1 MKKIT
6 ASLAALLMVLAIYVP
21 IVAAQDI
28 PTVASVSGFGTPP
41 VIETIFVLDDTGD
54 LTHVV
59 DGTQILPNPGSG
71 ITEVLT
77 PFMKYA
83 IVSDP
88 NGIGDISKVEEYL
101 TKADGVD
108 TPLMTTTE
116 VTDYTDAGVI
126 LSSALAQDI
135 ITQAEYDSAMF
146 KLDPLKKNARMFEIE
161 NSLNN
166 HDVPGVI
173 TVHFKAIDA
182 SGGTTFA
189 SEGFDY
195 LSLKAFET
203 DFTVINYEYI
213 LVGNEQYIAGDD
225 VWGAPG
231 PDGTD
236 RNTIKN
242 QGNIEFQLRVQADD
256 MSNGQIPEQFIP
268 ATALSIEL
276 LGVHLYDLST
286 LQVIE
291 EDPEFAML
299 QPCTPTQISFDIT
312 APDGTSAGDYTGNLY
327 LEIV

>member
-6 ASLAALLMVLAIYVP
+6 ASLAAILMVLAICVP

-28 PTVASVSGFGTPP
+28 PTVASVSGVGTPP

-59 DGTQILPNPGSG
+59 DGTQIMPNPGSG
-71 ITEVLT
+71 NTEVLT
-77 PFMKYA
+77 TFMKYV

-88 NGIGDISKVEEYL
+88 NGIADISKVEEYM

-108 TPLMTTTE
+108 TSLMTTTE
-116 VTDYTDAGVI
+116 VTDYATAGAI
-126 LSSALAQDI
+126 LGSALAQDI

-146 KLDPLKKNARMFEIE
+146 KLDPLKNNARMFGIE

-203 DFTVINYEYI
+203 DFTQIDYGMI

-236 RNTIKN
+236 RSTIKN

-256 MSNGQIPEQFIP
+256 MSNGETPEQFIQ

-276 LGVHLYDLST
+276 LGVHLYDLTS

-291 EDPEFAML
+291 DDPNFAML

-312 APDGTSAGDYTGNLY
+312 APDGTSAGDYTGNVY

>member
-6 ASLAALLMVLAIYVP
+6 ASLAALLMVLAICVP

-28 PTVASVSGFGTPP
+28 PTVASVSGVGTPP
-41 VIETIFVLDDTGD
+41 IIETIFVLDDTGD
-54 LTHVV
+54 LTHGTN
-59 DGTQILPNPGSG
+59 GTQILPNPGSG
-71 ITEVLT
+71 DTEVLT
-77 PFMKYA
+77 TFMKYA

-88 NGIGDISKVEEYL
+88 NGIADISKVEEYM

-108 TPLMTTTE
+108 TPLMTTIE
-116 VTDYTDAGVI
+116 VTDYAVAETI
-126 LSSALAQDI
+126 LLSALNQDI
-135 ITQAEYDSAMF
+135 ITQAEYNSAMF
-146 KLDPLKKNARMFEIE
+146 KLDPAKNNARMFGIE
-161 NSLNN
+161 NSLTNC
-166 HDVPGVI
+166 DKPGVI

-195 LSLKAFET
+195 LSIKAFET
-203 DFTVINYEYI
+203 DFTEINYGSI

-225 VWGAPG
+225 VFGAPG
-231 PDGTD
+231 PDGTN

-242 QGNIEFQLRVQADD
+242 QGNIEFQIRAQADD
-256 MSNGQIPEQFIP
+256 MSNGQTPEQFIQ

-291 EDPEFAML
+291 EGTNLAML

-312 APDGTSAGDYTGNLY
+312 APDGTSAGSYTGNMF